1 MIKVDSKT
9 HTSVV
14 SGDMGTIFCESIQLL
29 RSCMA
34 AAKQVYHSDEAAEA
48 FVNCICKAAKDNK
61 IPEKAENL
69 HIYEYKGNNDDFE
82 EFLRKKYGV

>member
-9 HTSVV
+9 HTAVV
-14 SGDMGTIFCESIQLL
+14 SGDMRTIFCESIHLL
-29 RSCMA
+29 RSCMV
-34 AAKQVYHSDEAAEA
+34 AAKQFYHSDEVAEA
-48 FVNCICKAAKDNK
+48 FINYICKAAKDNK
-61 IPEKAENL
+61 IPKNDENL